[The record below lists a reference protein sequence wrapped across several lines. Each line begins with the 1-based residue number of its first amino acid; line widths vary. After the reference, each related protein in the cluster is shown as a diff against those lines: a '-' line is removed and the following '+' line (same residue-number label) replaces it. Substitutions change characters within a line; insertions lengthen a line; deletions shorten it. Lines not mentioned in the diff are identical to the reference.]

1 MAMEPIRT
9 VHTTRYVTPLRE
21 GGSLPAIVESDDLGH
36 YVIKFR
42 GAGQGIPVLIAELIC
57 GELGRALG
65 LPVPELVLIEL
76 DASFANAEPDPEI
89 QSLLRASSGLNLGM
103 DYLPGSIAF
112 QPAKPRGITVEL
124 ASAIVWF
131 DALIMNVDRTARN
144 PNLLVWHDK
153 LYLIDHG
160 AALYV
165 HHSWKEPERV
175 AQSRF
180 PLIKDHVLLPFA
192 TEIERAANEALSR
205 ITPTL
210 IDDILA
216 LIPEEWLGS
225 VASPFATAGEHLDAY
240 RAFFR
245 ARIAGAG
252 GFTQEAISG
261 AASAVLEEAGR

>member
-1 MAMEPIRT
+1 MAIEPLRQ
-9 VHTTRYVTPLRE
+9 VETTRYVTPLRE
-21 GGSLPAIVESDDLGH
+21 GGSLPAIVETDDLGH

-76 DASFANAEPDPEI
+76 DPLFANAEPDPEI
-89 QSLLRASSGLNLGM
+89 QSLLRASAGLNLAM

-112 QPAKPRGITVEL
+112 QPAKPRGVTPEL
-124 ASAIVWF
+124 ASATVWF
-131 DALIMNVDRTARN
+131 DALIMNVDRTPRN

-153 LYLIDHG
+153 LHLIDHG

-165 HHSWKEPERV
+165 HHSWKDPDRV
-175 AQSRF
+175 ANGRF

-192 TEIERAANEALSR
+192 TEIERAASTLRAQVTSE
-205 ITPTL
+205 L
-210 IDDILA
+210 IDEVLA
-216 LIPEEWLGS
+216 LIPEEWLGPI
-225 VASPFATAGEHLDAY
+225 ASPFATADEHRDAY

-245 ARIAGAG
+245 TRLAGAE
-252 GFTQEAISG
+252 GFTSEAI
-261 AASAVLEEAGR
+261 AAAAIAIEAGAQ

>member
-1 MAMEPIRT
+1 
-9 VHTTRYVTPLRE
+9 VTPLRE
-21 GGSLPAIVESDDLGH
+21 GGSLPAIVEASDLGH

-65 LPVPELVLIEL
+65 LPVPELVLIDL
-76 DASFANAEPDPEI
+76 DPVLANAEPDPEI
-89 QSLLRASSGLNLGM
+89 QELLRASAGLNLGM

-112 QPAKPRGITVEL
+112 QPAKPRGVTPEL

-165 HHSWKEPERV
+165 HHAWKDPERV
-175 AQSRF
+175 ATSRF
-180 PLIKDHVLLPFA
+180 PMIKDHVLLPFA
-192 TEIERAANEALSR
+192 TGIAAAAAALLPR
-205 ITPTL
+205 ITPEL
-210 IDDILA
+210 IDEILA
-216 LIPEEWLGS
+216 LIPDEWLTTPTS
-225 VASPFATAGEHLDAY
+225 PYASAGEHRDAY
-240 RAFFR
+240 RAFFA
-245 ARIAGAG
+245 ARLADAE
-252 GFTQEAISG
+252 GFTSEAVAAAATVQEA
-261 AASAVLEEAGR
+261 AR

>member
-1 MAMEPIRT
+1 MAVKPLRHVE
-9 VHTTRYVTPLRE
+9 TTRYVTPLRE
-21 GGSLPAIVESDDLGH
+21 GGSLPAIVEANDLGH

-65 LPVPELVLIEL
+65 LPVPELVLIDL
-76 DASFANAEPDPEI
+76 DPVLANAEPDPEI
-89 QSLLRASSGLNLGM
+89 QELLRASAGLNLGM

-112 QPAKPRGITVEL
+112 QPAKPRGVTPEL

-165 HHSWKEPERV
+165 HHAWKDPERV
-175 AQSRF
+175 AASRF

-192 TEIERAANEALSR
+192 TEIERAAARLLPQ
-205 ITPTL
+205 ITPEL
-210 IDDILA
+210 IDEVLA
-216 LIPEEWLGS
+216 LIPEEWLDIP
-225 VASPFATAGEHLDAY
+225 ASSFATVGEHLDAY
-240 RAFFR
+240 RAFFA
-245 ARIAGAG
+245 ARLAGAE
-252 GFTQEAISG
+252 GFTGEAID
-261 AASAVLEEAGR
+261 AATRAVEETAR